1 MTTKELEA
9 LSIATQKQIA
19 GTMPQAGELVKMGIG
34 EGAFKLGIKQG
45 DVMSWLDTGQFRPQ
59 PVNGQIDW
67 QNRTI
72 GSWVSGGTSALLGQL
87 GKTMED
93 FRTLNSSDYRSQYFT
108 RTQTPNRT
116 TYAPIAGFSEKT
128 IGTEAFTGMFGQPAT
143 PSTVQPSGISPV
155 VPDAITPESSISGIQ
170 SVFGANW
177 QPSPAFTPELQAQGI
192 FGAVRITGTNE
203 VYTIGPGGRKET
215 AESFLQRFGTAE
227 QEGIVGEI
235 SREQALK
242 LGVTDTGQTP
252 VAPGAITPEDMETT
266 EQIDLTGTGETTNE
280 YTADTTN
287 AGINKNVET
296 YNASKSDREKELE
309 TEVGD
314 ITTEMKSLLEEA
326 DEGRGAAQL
335 TAEEKEEVKA
345 KQQATD
351 DAYAELEAKEAEIG
365 TLTATYQLKNQVIE
379 GKPITMGS
387 IQGQQAQEYKMYLAQ
402 KNLLT
407 SQASSLQAKAFAL
420 EGKLN
425 RAQDAA
431 DRSVDLKYADIQQR
445 FNNQVA
451 LYDIAKG
458 ELTEEQNIRLAS
470 LEQYTNQ
477 QQTILDY
484 QIDEEK
490 ALNKEKLDLIGKYL
504 LTNVGLGNTLQEIN
518 AAAQGTA
525 IYRQQTRLA
534 GGGGGGGT
542 EPEPDITEPTIEPS
556 LTAAQVRDI
565 KYLPD
570 PPQWF
575 RQKWE
580 KKLGWRIPQ
589 PYPTRIQE
597 EWDRLRTEQ
606 GGGEDELN
614 QLINKYING

>member
-1 MTTKELEA
+1 MALKTPSGMSEEDAIA
-9 LSIATQKQIA
+9 LSRQQQEQLRAN
-19 GTMPQAGELVKMGIG
+19 MPKENELVKLSIG
-34 EGAFKLGIKQG
+34 EGAYKYGVQQG
-45 DVMSWLDTGQFRPQ
+45 NTINWLDTGQFMPPLTGGPR
-59 PVNGQIDW
+59 GERDW
-67 QNRTI
+67 QGRTI
-72 GSWVSGGTSALLGQL
+72 GSWITGGTAGILGQL
-87 GKTMED
+87 GSPSAREINVAD
-93 FRTLNSSDYRSQYFT
+93 YNSLN
-108 RTQTPNRT
+108 
-116 TYAPIAGFSEKT
+116 FSEKNIASSQFLEMAKAGQA
-128 IGTEAFTGMFGQPAT
+128 IGAPIT
-143 PSTVQPSGISPV
+143 PISPV
-155 VPDAITPESSISGIQ
+155 VPDKLTPESSISGIQ
-170 SVFGANW
+170 SVFGAGW

-192 FGAVRITGTNE
+192 FGAVRIAGTNE

-235 SREQALK
+235 SKEQALK

-252 VAPGAITPEDMETT
+252 VAPPGAITPEDMETT

>member
-1 MTTKELEA
+1 MAKIVTKTNPAFGGVPEQSFSYGVPEEGEIVRQSGDDLSDFYLLQGGKLSMLDPNAFMSPEELDPAFGKSGQYVTTGQLRSRA
-9 LSIATQKQIA
+9 ADWLKQSGIS
-19 GTMPQAGELVKMGIG
+19 IG
-34 EGAFKLGIKQG
+34 EISVGDTLRDLGQRGVSRLGKEQFLTQTPFDINAFNQQ
-45 DVMSWLDTGQFRPQ
+45 M
-59 PVNGQIDW
+59 
-67 QNRTI
+67 
-72 GSWVSGGTSALLGQL
+72 VSGGAIAP
-87 GKTMED
+87 E
-93 FRTLNSSDYRSQYFT
+93 NS
-108 RTQTPNRT
+108 
-116 TYAPIAGFSEKT
+116 IA
-128 IGTEAFTGMFGQPAT
+128 
-143 PSTVQPSGISPV
+143 
-155 VPDAITPESSISGIQ
+155 GIQ
-170 SVFGANW
+170 SVFGADW
-177 QPSPAFTPELQAQGI
+177 TPSPAFDKLQSQGI
-192 FGAVRITGTNE
+192 FGAVRIAGTNE
-203 VYTIGPGGRKET
+203 VYTIGSGGRKET
-215 AESFLQRFGTAE
+215 AESYRQRFGTDS

-235 SREQALK
+235 SKEQALK

-252 VAPGAITPEDMETT
+252 VAPPGAITPEDMETT
-266 EQIDLTGTGETTNE
+266 EPIDLTGTGETTNE